1 MTQKRHRLAALFYQL
16 ERQMRDKR
24 KTITVGGHQAGERVF
39 AHDGRGVLGVV
50 ELLGQ
55 VHGDDCTKQRASITH

>member
-1 MTQKRHRLAALFYQL
+1 
-16 ERQMRDKR
+16 MRDKR